1 MRPGIPITDGTAKE
15 ARLLTITRIA
25 DARIAGRSTGRV
37 ILSKVRRLDAPHTL
51 EDSSSETSK
60 ALMAGAMIR

>member
-1 MRPGIPITDGTAKE
+1 MTRITE
-15 ARLLTITRIA
+15 ARM
-25 DARIAGRSTGRV
+25 AGRSTGSVTRV
-37 ILSKVRRLDAPHTL
+37 SVRRAEAPHTL